1 MSKIENIS
9 LSKGL
14 YIVSTPIGN
23 LKDITIRALIT
34 LKNCDF
40 IACEDTRVT
49 QKLLLSYKIKSKL
62 ISYHDFTPEEKLI
75 KLIEKIKEGSSIALV
90 SDAGTPLISDPG
102 YKLVVLALKENLPI
116 IPIPG
121 PSAITASL
129 VSCGLSC
136 ENFFFF
142 GFLPSKENKKIDALK
157 NLVNIK
163 SALIF
168 FESPK

>member
-40 IACEDTRVT
+40 IACEDTRDT

-75 KLIEKIKEGSSIALV
+75 K
-90 SDAGTPLISDPG
+90 
-102 YKLVVLALKENLPI
+102 
-116 IPIPG
+116 
-121 PSAITASL
+121 
-129 VSCGLSC
+129 
-136 ENFFFF
+136 
-142 GFLPSKENKKIDALK
+142 
-157 NLVNIK
+157 
-163 SALIF
+163 
-168 FESPK
+168 